1 MSQIV
6 ASRRQSHWD
15 LRAAGNF
22 IGGGTGAG
30 LIVMAA
36 LAAAAGAPF
45 RLALAL
51 GLGCVLAGLSL
62 VWLEIGKPWRALNV
76 FFHPQTSWMTREG
89 IMAGVLVPSGL
100 LAVASGSV
108 AAAAVAA
115 GLAAGF
121 LYCQARMLRAARAIP
136 AWRQAGIVPL
146 LLATGLAEGSGAY
159 VVVGSHA
166 VGWLAVAL
174 VAGLLREAAWLAYRT
189 GLARTP
195 AAGPALAVL
204 GGPPA
209 RWVRGM
215 QLAGLALLALALTPV
230 GAVAAVTQVL
240 AVAGGA
246 LAALSGWGMKAL
258 LVTRAAFTRAVAIPA
273 IPTRGSGGS
282 HARQISRP

>member
-6 ASRRQSHWD
+6 ASRRQRHWD

-22 IGGGTGAG
+22 AGGGTGAG

-36 LAAAAGAPF
+36 LAAATDAPF

-89 IMAGVLVPSGL
+89 IMASVLVPCGL
-100 LAVASGSV
+100 LAVASGS
-108 AAAAVAA
+108 AAIAAVAG

-121 LYCQARMLRAARAIP
+121 LYCQARMLRASRAIP
-136 AWRQAGIVPL
+136 AWRQAEIVPL
-146 LLATGLAEGSGAY
+146 LLATGFAEGSGAY

-166 VGWLAVAL
+166 TGWLAVAL
-174 VAGLLREAAWLAYRT
+174 VAGVLREAAWLAYRA

-195 AAGPALAVL
+195 TAGPVLTVL

-209 RWVRGM
+209 RWLRGG
-215 QLAGLALLALALTPV
+215 QLAGLALLALALAPV
-230 GAVAAVTQVL
+230 GTAAAVTQVL

-246 LAALSGWGMKAL
+246 LSVLSGWAMKVL
-258 LVTRAAFTRAVAIPA
+258 LITRAAFTRAVAIPA
-273 IPTRGSGGS
+273 MPTRGSGGS